1 MFDEG
6 KRYLA
11 RIVRVLGPQIEA
23 GFPIIVLEPSCA
35 SVFRDELVNLFP
47 DDARAR
53 KLRAQTFLLSEF
65 LRHHAPGYQS
75 NRLSCR
81 ILVHGHCHQKALMKM
96 TDEEVLLREMGAE
109 VLLPDSRCCGLA
121 GGFGFE
127 KDKFEI
133 SQAIGERVLL
143 PAVRRGARGKTLL
156 SAWFNFRGPVQPT
169 PGARPPPLF

>member
-1 MFDEG
+1 M
-6 KRYLA
+6 
-11 RIVRVLGPQIEA
+11 
-23 GFPIIVLEPSCA
+23 
-35 SVFRDELVNLFP
+35 VNLFP
-47 DDARAR
+47 DDSRAK

-65 LRHHAPGYQS
+65 LQHHAPGYQP

-96 TDEEVLLREMGAE
+96 TDEEALLREMGAE
-109 VLLPDSRCCGLA
+109 VLLPDSGCCGLA

-143 PAVRRGARGKTLL
+143 PAVRRESRETLIVADGFSCREQIRQATGREPLHL
-156 SAWFNFRGPVQPT
+156 SEVLRLAMKERNPT
-169 PGARPPPLF
+169 